1 MSRAQH
7 FAAAVYG
14 RTDWALRKGLLG
26 LEGPATGL
34 YRPAQSPIE
43 PLKEPARTKSRD
55 GSCGTVRFPL
65 KGDGKVAKANL
76 GLVAALSVSAAI
88 GGLLFGY
95 DTAVISGAV
104 DAINANF
111 IDPRHLT
118 ESTRNSL
125 SGFAIS
131 CALLGC
137 VVGAGFAGP
146 ISTWIGRR
154 GGLLIAG
161 VLFFISSLGAAFP
174 EAGWGAFG
182 FRGVDA
188 LPIFIGYRILGGMAI
203 GMASMLAPMYI
214 AEIAPPQWR
223 GLFVTLQQVAIVCGI
238 NLVYFVNAVIEGAGD
253 RAWLLSVG
261 WRYMLAS
268 AALPALLLIIFMLL
282 VPETPRFLVL
292 KNRGDDAL
300 KLLKRLVGDEA
311 AEPTL
316 KDIERTLVEHTRPL
330 LSFGALV
337 LVVGIVMS
345 VFQQAVGINAVLY
358 YAPTMFE
365 NMGASTS
372 AAFWQAVIVGVTNT
386 VFTLIALVTVDRWG
400 RKPLLIV
407 GAVVMAIAMLTLG
420 TLFDL
425 HLVSATAGGSK
436 SSSLIAISAVIVY
449 IAGFAMSW
457 GPVTWVLLAEIF
469 PNSIKGK
476 AMAIAVAAQWI
487 ANFVVSATFP
497 VMDRNSALNAAFNH
511 GFAYWIYG
519 AMSVLAALFVARF
532 VPETKQRSLEAIETL
547 WTKSKPA

>member
-1 MSRAQH
+1 M
-7 FAAAVYG
+7 
-14 RTDWALRKGLLG
+14 
-26 LEGPATGL
+26 
-34 YRPAQSPIE
+34 
-43 PLKEPARTKSRD
+43 
-55 GSCGTVRFPL
+55 
-65 KGDGKVAKANL
+65 AKANYK
-76 GLVAALSVSAAI
+76 LVTALSVAATL

-111 IDPRHLT
+111 IDPLHLA
-118 ESTRNSL
+118 EGTRNSL

-137 VVGAGFAGP
+137 VIGAALAGP
-146 ISTWIGRR
+146 ISTRIGRR

-161 VLFFISSLGAAFP
+161 VLFFVSSLGSAFP

-182 FRGVDA
+182 FTGAHA
-188 LPIFIGYRILGGMAI
+188 LPVFIGYRIIGGTAI
-203 GMASMLAPMYI
+203 GMASLLAPMYI
-214 AEIAPPQWR
+214 AEIAPAETR
-223 GLFVTLQQVAIVCGI
+223 GLFVTLQQIAIVGGI
-238 NLVYFVNAVIEGAGD
+238 NLVYFVNAVIQGAGD
-253 RAWLLSVG
+253 RTWLMSIG

-292 KNRGDDAL
+292 KNREADAL
-300 KLLKRLVGDEA
+300 NLLKRLVGDDA
-311 AEPTL
+311 ALPTL
-316 KDIERTLVEHTRPL
+316 KDIEKSLVEHTRPL
-330 LSFGALV
+330 FSFGVLV
-337 LVVGIVMS
+337 LFVGIMMS
-345 VFQQAVGINAVLY
+345 IFQQAIGINAVLY

-407 GAVVMAIAMLTLG
+407 GGVVMAAAMLTLG

-425 HLVSATAGGSK
+425 HLVSTTAGGSK
-436 SSSLIAISAVIVY
+436 TSSLIAISAVVVY

-457 GPVTWVLLAEIF
+457 GPVTWVLLSEIF

-487 ANFVVSATFP
+487 ANFIVSTTFP
-497 VMDRNSALNAAFNH
+497 MLDRNSALNAMFNH

-519 AMSVLAALFVARF
+519 GASILAALFVARF
-532 VPETKQRSLEAIETL
+532 VPETKQRTLEAIESL
-547 WTKSKPA
+547 WGKPRS

>member
-1 MSRAQH
+1 M
-7 FAAAVYG
+7 
-14 RTDWALRKGLLG
+14 
-26 LEGPATGL
+26 
-34 YRPAQSPIE
+34 
-43 PLKEPARTKSRD
+43 
-55 GSCGTVRFPL
+55 
-65 KGDGKVAKANL
+65 AKANL
-76 GLVAALSVSAAI
+76 GFVTALSVAATF

-111 IDPRHLT
+111 IDPRHLA

-137 VVGAGFAGP
+137 VIGAGFAGP
-146 ISTWIGRR
+146 ISTRIGRR

-203 GMASMLAPMYI
+203 GMASVLAPMYI

-238 NLVYFVNAVIEGAGD
+238 NLVYFVNAIIEGAGD

-292 KNRGDDAL
+292 KNRDDDAL
-300 KLLKRLVGDEA
+300 KVLKRLVGDEA

-316 KDIERTLVEHTRPL
+316 RDIEHTLVEHTRPL

-425 HLVSATAGGSK
+425 HLVSATASAGGSK
-436 SSSLIAISAVIVY
+436 SSSLVAISAVIVY

>member
-1 MSRAQH
+1 M
-7 FAAAVYG
+7 
-14 RTDWALRKGLLG
+14 
-26 LEGPATGL
+26 
-34 YRPAQSPIE
+34 
-43 PLKEPARTKSRD
+43 
-55 GSCGTVRFPL
+55 
-65 KGDGKVAKANL
+65 AKANL
-76 GLVAALSVSAAI
+76 GLVTALSVAATF

-111 IDPRHLT
+111 IDPHHLP
-118 ESTRNSL
+118 ESTRNWL
-125 SGFAIS
+125 SGFAVS

-137 VVGAGFAGP
+137 VLGAGFAGP
-146 ISTWIGRR
+146 VSTRIGRR
-154 GGLLIAG
+154 GGLRIAG
-161 VLFFISSLGAAFP
+161 VLFFISSLGSAFP
-174 EAGWGAFG
+174 EAGWREFG
-182 FRGVDA
+182 FTGAQA
-188 LPIFIGYRILGGMAI
+188 LPIFIGYRILGGIAI

-214 AEIAPPQWR
+214 AEIAPPESR
-223 GLFVTLQQVAIVCGI
+223 GLFVTLQQIAIVCGI
-238 NLVYFVNAVIEGAGD
+238 NLVYFVNAVVEGAGD
-253 RAWLLSVG
+253 RAWLLSTG

-268 AALPALLLIIFMLL
+268 AALPALLLVIFMLL

-292 KNRGDDAL
+292 KNRGGEAL
-300 KLLKRLVGDEA
+300 ALLKRLVGEDLA
-311 AEPTL
+311 GPTL
-316 KDIERTLVEHTRPL
+316 KDIEVTLVEHTRPL
-330 LSFGALV
+330 FSFGAMV
-337 LVVGIVMS
+337 LFVGVMMS
-345 VFQQAVGINAVLY
+345 IFQQAVGINAVLY

-365 NMGASTS
+365 NMGASTH

-407 GAVVMAIAMLTLG
+407 GAVVMAVAMLTLG

-425 HLVSATAGGSK
+425 HLVSTTAGAGGSK
-436 SSSLIAISAVIVY
+436 GSSLIAILAVVVY

-487 ANFVVSATFP
+487 ANFVVSTTFP
-497 VMDRNSALNAAFNH
+497 IMDRNSALNAAFYH

-519 AMSVLAALFVARF
+519 AMSVLAAFFVARF

-547 WTKSKPA
+547 WGKPETT

>member
-1 MSRAQH
+1 M
-7 FAAAVYG
+7 
-14 RTDWALRKGLLG
+14 
-26 LEGPATGL
+26 
-34 YRPAQSPIE
+34 
-43 PLKEPARTKSRD
+43 
-55 GSCGTVRFPL
+55 
-65 KGDGKVAKANL
+65 AKANL
-76 GLVAALSVSAAI
+76 GLVTALSVAATF

-118 ESTRNSL
+118 EAARNSL

-137 VVGAGFAGP
+137 VIGAALAGP
-146 ISTWIGRR
+146 ISTRIGRR

-161 VLFFISSLGAAFP
+161 VLFFVSSLGSAFP
-174 EAGWGAFG
+174 EAGWSAFG
-182 FRGVDA
+182 FTGPQA
-188 LPIFIGYRILGGMAI
+188 LPIFIGYRILGGTAI

-214 AEIAPPQWR
+214 AEIAPPQSR
-223 GLFVTLQQVAIVCGI
+223 GLFVTLQQIAIVGGI
-238 NLVYFVNAVIEGAGD
+238 NLVYFVNAIIQGAGNKT
-253 RAWLLSVG
+253 WLLNVG

-268 AALPALLLIIFMLL
+268 AALPALLLIVFMLI

-292 KNRGDDAL
+292 KDRRDDAL
-300 KLLKRLVGDEA
+300 KLLRRLGGDEA
-311 AEPTL
+311 AASTL
-316 KDIERTLVEHTRPL
+316 NDIERTLVEHTRPL
-330 LSFGALV
+330 FGFGALV
-337 LVVGIVMS
+337 LFVGIMMS
-345 VFQQAVGINAVLY
+345 VFQQAIGINAVLY

-365 NMGASTS
+365 NMGASTN

-386 VFTLIALVTVDRWG
+386 LFTLIALVTVDRWG

-407 GAVVMAIAMLTLG
+407 GAVIMAVAMLTLG

-425 HLVSATAGGSK
+425 HLVSTTAGAGGSK
-436 SSSLIAISAVIVY
+436 GSSFVAVLAVVVY

-457 GPVTWVLLAEIF
+457 GPVTWVLLSEIF

-487 ANFVVSATFP
+487 ANFVVSTTFP
-497 VMDRNSALNAAFNH
+497 MMDRNSALNAAFNH

-519 AMSVLAALFVARF
+519 GMSVLAALFVARF

-547 WTKSKPA
+547 WSKQGTA

>member
-1 MSRAQH
+1 M
-7 FAAAVYG
+7 
-14 RTDWALRKGLLG
+14 
-26 LEGPATGL
+26 
-34 YRPAQSPIE
+34 
-43 PLKEPARTKSRD
+43 
-55 GSCGTVRFPL
+55 
-65 KGDGKVAKANL
+65 AKANL
-76 GLVAALSVSAAI
+76 GLVTALSVAATF

-111 IDPRHLT
+111 IDPRHLS
-118 ESTRNSL
+118 EATRNSL

-137 VVGAGFAGP
+137 VIGAGFAGP
-146 ISTWIGRR
+146 ISTRIGRR

-161 VLFFISSLGAAFP
+161 VLFFVSSLGSAFP
-174 EAGWGAFG
+174 EAGWGMFG
-182 FRGVDA
+182 FKGADA
-188 LPIFIGYRILGGMAI
+188 LPIFIGYRILGGMAV

-214 AEIAPPQWR
+214 AEISPPQSR
-223 GLFVTLQQVAIVCGI
+223 GLFVTLQQIAIVGGI
-238 NLVYFVNAVIEGAGD
+238 NLVYLVNAVIEGAGD
-253 RAWLLSVG
+253 RTWLLEIG

-268 AALPALLLIIFMLL
+268 AALPALLLIIFMLI

-292 KNRGDDAL
+292 KDRDGDAL
-300 KLLKRLVGDEA
+300 ALLKRLVGEDVA
-311 AEPTL
+311 GPTL
-316 KDIERTLVEHTRPL
+316 RDIKATLVEHTRPL
-330 LSFGALV
+330 FSFGAMV
-337 LVVGIVMS
+337 LVVGIMMS
-345 VFQQAVGINAVLY
+345 IFQQAVGINAVLY

-400 RKPLLIV
+400 RKPLLV
-407 GAVVMAIAMLTLG
+407 MGAVIMAVAMLTLG

-436 SSSLIAISAVIVY
+436 SSSLIAILAVVVY

-487 ANFVVSATFP
+487 ANFVVSSTFP
-497 VMDRNSALNAAFNH
+497 VMDRSSGLNAAFNH

-519 AMSVLAALFVARF
+519 VMSVLAALFVARF

-547 WTKSKPA
+547 WSKPETR